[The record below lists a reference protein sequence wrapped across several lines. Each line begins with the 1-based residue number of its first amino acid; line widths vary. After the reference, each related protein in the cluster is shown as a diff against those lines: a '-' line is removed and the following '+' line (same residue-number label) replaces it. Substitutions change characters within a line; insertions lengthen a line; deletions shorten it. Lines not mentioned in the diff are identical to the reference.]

1 MGATAY
7 SEKQTG
13 HRPRR
18 RGFFGLD
25 ELNVRGLFKPMITWS
40 RAIRARWLRV
50 LWPRTDKI
58 RSNDEDLAVVHKVAT
73 RVRKRHCL
81 TRELAIVHKIAT
93 QIRNRHCLT
102 KDLSQFCADINTV
115 VGVFRFSLVAVE
127 QSQTLS
133 EWDREFRKLEARF
146 VSVLSAK
153 AQLTMAMA
161 LASIDDWYFRLR
173 ETPGISCEE
182 VKRFGLVVLWAVLE
196 GNHCTCSDCVVVWS
210 SLRGLRGELDE
221 ERYAFWVAAEWQKYL
236 DSDLTGLKW
245 RT

>member
-1 MGATAY
+1 
-7 SEKQTG
+7 
-13 HRPRR
+13 
-18 RGFFGLD
+18 
-25 ELNVRGLFKPMITWS
+25 MITWS

-102 KDLSQFCADINTV
+102 KDLGQFCADINTV

-146 VSVLSAK
+146 VYQQIAWGSPDGLPWFVAAHGNEVSVLSAK